1 MSNISETIIKLIDSG
16 RPILDIAKLFGGLDK
31 LLEITK
37 KYPYLYAIIQSKLGG
52 DLHCSAENE
61 DGDLVPF
68 SLYFIINELV
78 EEDGGENFLH
88 YSCSVNLIIPELT
101 EDSEMQMLYT
111 WLDDY
116 LSDMGAE
123 VGQFNDGKLNQKMIW
138 IGVDKING
146 KSFKNLKG
154 EVTDEEVLRII
165 PEEYKNP

>member
-1 MSNISETIIKLIDSG
+1 MSKVAETIISMLDKG
-16 RPILDIAKLFGGLDK
+16 QGILDIAKFFGGIHE
-31 LLEITK
+31 LLNVTK
-37 KYPYLYAIIQSKLGG
+37 KYPYLYAMIQTKLGG

-68 SLYFIINELV
+68 SLHFIINELE
-78 EEDGGENFLH
+78 EEDGEENFLH
-88 YSCSVNLIIPELT
+88 YSCSVNVIIPELT
-101 EDSEMQMLYT
+101 ENEEMQMLYN

-123 VGQFNDGKLNQKMIW
+123 VGAFNDGKLNQKMIW

-146 KSFKNLKG
+146 KSFKNFSQ
-154 EVTDEEVLRII
+154 VSDEEVLEII